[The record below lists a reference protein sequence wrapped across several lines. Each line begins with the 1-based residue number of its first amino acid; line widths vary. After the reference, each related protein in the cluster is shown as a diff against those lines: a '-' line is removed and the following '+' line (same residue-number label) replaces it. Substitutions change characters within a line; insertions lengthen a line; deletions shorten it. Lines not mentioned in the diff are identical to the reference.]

1 MFLPIK
7 MKGCFLSGISTSNAK
22 IIIKEIQI
30 HQSENENNDGEVMG
44 RRIHQLLDK
53 EKEDRFAPV
62 PKNKTKEKG
71 YKE

>member
-1 MFLPIK
+1 
-7 MKGCFLSGISTSNAK
+7 
-22 IIIKEIQI
+22 
-30 HQSENENNDGEVMG
+30 MG

-53 EKEDRFAPV
+53 EKEDRLAPV

>member
-1 MFLPIK
+1 
-7 MKGCFLSGISTSNAK
+7 
-22 IIIKEIQI
+22 
-30 HQSENENNDGEVMG
+30 MG

-62 PKNKTKEKG
+62 PKNETKEKG

>member
-1 MFLPIK
+1 
-7 MKGCFLSGISTSNAK
+7 
-22 IIIKEIQI
+22 
-30 HQSENENNDGEVMG
+30 MG

-62 PKNKTKEKG
+62 PKNKTQEQG

>member
-1 MFLPIK
+1 
-7 MKGCFLSGISTSNAK
+7 
-22 IIIKEIQI
+22 
-30 HQSENENNDGEVMG
+30 MG

-62 PKNKTKEKG
+62 PKNKTTEKG

>member
-1 MFLPIK
+1 MR
-7 MKGCFLSGISTSNAK
+7 
-22 IIIKEIQI
+22 
-30 HQSENENNDGEVMG
+30 

>member
-1 MFLPIK
+1 
-7 MKGCFLSGISTSNAK
+7 
-22 IIIKEIQI
+22 
-30 HQSENENNDGEVMG
+30 MG
-44 RRIHQLLDK
+44 RRIHQLLDKEK

>member
-1 MFLPIK
+1 
-7 MKGCFLSGISTSNAK
+7 
-22 IIIKEIQI
+22 
-30 HQSENENNDGEVMG
+30 MG

-62 PKNKTKEKG
+62 LKNKTKEKG

>member
-1 MFLPIK
+1 
-7 MKGCFLSGISTSNAK
+7 
-22 IIIKEIQI
+22 
-30 HQSENENNDGEVMG
+30 MG

-62 PKNKTKEKG
+62 PKNKTKKKG

>member
-1 MFLPIK
+1 
-7 MKGCFLSGISTSNAK
+7 
-22 IIIKEIQI
+22 
-30 HQSENENNDGEVMG
+30 MG

-62 PKNKTKEKG
+62 HKNKTKEKG